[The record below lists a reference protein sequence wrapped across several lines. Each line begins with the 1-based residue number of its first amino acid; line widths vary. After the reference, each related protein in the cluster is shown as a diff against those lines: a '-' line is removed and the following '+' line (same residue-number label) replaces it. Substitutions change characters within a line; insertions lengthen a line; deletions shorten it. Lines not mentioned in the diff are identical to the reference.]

1 MAAHQAPPSLGF
13 SRQEHWSGLP
23 FPSIHRQVLNSFS
36 YLVFLFVCLLS
47 VNFCSEHLVFVA
59 KVPMCRGSILTPLE
73 RFLRTIWEAP
83 PGLKSLENHQ
93 IKHNAQLLGCSFF
106 FFFSWH
112 YERNDYQ
119 REHISVDMVMETIV
133 QRFDVPYEEGPLLSL
148 RWHTQMNRM
157 VSVLSRDYSL

>member
-1 MAAHQAPPSLGF
+1 MRKPRILAPDSC
-13 SRQEHWSGLP
+13 LP
-23 FPSIHRQVLNSFS
+23 IHREVLNSFS
-36 YLVFLFVCLLS
+36 YLAFCLFVCLLT

-59 KVPMCRGSILTPLE
+59 KVPVSWLYPYLFGAVPQTYLRGY
-73 RFLRTIWEAP
+73 F

-112 YERNDYQ
+112 CERNDYQ
-119 REHISVDMVMETIV
+119 RKHIWVDMVMETTV
-133 QRFDVPYEEGPLLSL
+133 QRFDVPYEEGPLLFL
-148 RWHTQMNRM
+148 RWHIQMKRM